1 MIMKKTKLSKGLKRL
16 FAATIIVAALYI
28 IVFVLFALVVNK
40 QGDNDLYSFAG
51 VIRFHL
57 NGVMNLLL
65 FNYGKGSTYEIAY
78 FALSVFLYAL
88 LVCWIIF
95 LIAGIAVNDKKN
107 TNIMAYPIVMSFIA
121 FCLYVALASG
131 LQKYWAI
138 INQADPL
145 YQGRTVVLFLVI
157 VMVALVPIYFLL
169 SIVFYF
175 WCMLRA
181 YIAGKNLDQD
191 DDALIEEVRKV
202 VKEELAN
209 NQPYNVVMVPTE
221 PKQEEPV
228 KEEEPLPEPE
238 PEPEPEP
245 IPQPEP
251 VKQEEVKVEEKRE
264 WPQVSFWDKAR
275 EVWPQLDNP
284 RPLLKEEKTEEVP
297 QEANDE
303 WNRNKRQPFLNRVIT
318 ADLDTKANYNEL
330 KNELLSYGVKSR
342 LSRGGDTFRL
352 GGKEYAKI
360 YLVGKTLKVYL
371 ALSPEDYKDSTIP
384 IEDVGHRPNYAG
396 MPLLFKVRSGLSV
409 RRCKELIK
417 AACEKDGLTQKEV
430 GDTNWVDEL
439 RQLNAEKAEKA
450 KDKKAE

>member
-1 MIMKKTKLSKGLKRL
+1 MENKKTKLSKGLKRL

-157 VMVALVPIYFLL
+157 VLVALVPIYFLL

-191 DDALIEEVRKV
+191 DDALVEEVRRV

-209 NQPYNVVMVPTE
+209 NQPYNVVMVPAE

-228 KEEEPLPEPE
+228 KEEEPL

-284 RPLLKEEKTEEVP
+284 RPLPKEEKVEEVP
-297 QEANDE
+297 QEGNDE

>member
-1 MIMKKTKLSKGLKRL
+1 MENKKTKLSKGLKRL

-157 VMVALVPIYFLL
+157 VLVALVPIYFLL

-191 DDALIEEVRKV
+191 DDALVEEVRRV

-209 NQPYNVVMVPTE
+209 NQPYNVVMVPAE

-228 KEEEPLPEPE
+228 KEEEPL

-284 RPLLKEEKTEEVP
+284 RPLPKEEKVEEVP
-297 QEANDE
+297 QEGNDE

-450 KDKKAE
+450 KDKKGE